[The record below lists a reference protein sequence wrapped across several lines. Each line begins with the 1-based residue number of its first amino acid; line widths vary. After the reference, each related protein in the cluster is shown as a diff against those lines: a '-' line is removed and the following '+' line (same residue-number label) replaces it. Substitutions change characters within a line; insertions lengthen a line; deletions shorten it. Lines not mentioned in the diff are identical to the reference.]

1 MTAPAI
7 VLAAATLLGPVSPGL
22 ARSAG
27 TQSVQNPEPPANASV
42 HRDRGKAYTEEGKW
56 EEASRELEH
65 AIRLDPTDAW
75 THYLLGFSYTTQAQ
89 EGEPEVVRALLERA
103 MSALKSALERNP
115 QLAEAHHE
123 LGTAYNLQGR
133 SSEAIAAYQQA
144 IALRPAWATPR
155 FNLAGVYSDA
165 EMFDQALTEYRHLL
179 QDPGELQDSLHKI
192 HSAIAAMYQRAEKPD
207 EAIAAFNT
215 SITLNGDY
223 YIARVGLGNLYFE
236 LSKFEAAIAEYKEAI
251 RLQPQD
257 PSLDYL
263 VCRLYVLLKKDDDAL
278 LWLESAVEKG
288 LDRSIPRTSSLFR
301 RFAKDPRFQKLV
313 APL

>member
-1 MTAPAI
+1 VI
-7 VLAAATLLGPVSPGL
+7 VLVAATCLVPVSPRV
-22 ARSAG
+22 ACPAG
-27 TQSVQNPEPPANASV
+27 AYHVQNPQPPANASV

-56 EEASRELEH
+56 EEATREFEH

-75 THYLLGFSYTTQAQ
+75 THYLLGFSYTTRAQ
-89 EGEPEVVRALLERA
+89 EGEPEVVRAFLDRA
-103 MSALKSALERNP
+103 VSALKSALERNP

-133 SSEAIAAYQQA
+133 SSEGIAAYQQA
-144 IALRPAWATPR
+144 IALRPGWATAR
-155 FNLAGVYSDA
+155 FNLAGVYSEA

-179 QDPGELQDSLHKI
+179 QDPGELQDSLHRI
-192 HSAIAAMYQRAEKPD
+192 HSAIAATYQRAEKPD
-207 EAIAAFNT
+207 AAIAAFKT

-236 LSKFEAAIAEYKEAI
+236 LSKFEAAIVEYKEAI

-257 PSLDYL
+257 PSLDYF

-278 LWLESAVEKG
+278 LWLENAVRKG
-288 LDRSIPRTSSLFR
+288 LDPSIPRTSDLLR

>member
-27 TQSVQNPEPPANASV
+27 AQGVQNPEPPANASV

-75 THYLLGFSYTTQAQ
+75 THYLLGFSYTTRAQ
-89 EGEPEVVRALLERA
+89 EGEPEVVRAFLERGV
-103 MSALKSALERNP
+103 SALKSALERNP

-133 SSEAIAAYQQA
+133 SSEGIAAYRQA

-155 FNLAGVYSDA
+155 FNLAGLYSEA
-165 EMFDQALTEYRHLL
+165 GMFEQALTEVQAPAARPGRAPGLAAQNPQRHGS
-179 QDPGELQDSLHKI
+179 DVSACGE
-192 HSAIAAMYQRAEKPD
+192 
-207 EAIAAFNT
+207 T
-215 SITLNGDY
+215 
-223 YIARVGLGNLYFE
+223 
-236 LSKFEAAIAEYKEAI
+236 
-251 RLQPQD
+251 
-257 PSLDYL
+257 
-263 VCRLYVLLKKDDDAL
+263 
-278 LWLESAVEKG
+278 
-288 LDRSIPRTSSLFR
+288 R
-301 RFAKDPRFQKLV
+301 RGHCGVQGVHHAQWR
-313 APL
+313 